1 MSQESTGDPP
11 QLINSPPQM
20 RDLPGR
26 VVRLEDV
33 QLPVDILLITV
44 KDIEFLNCFFY
55 LEDPVRIYD
64 RDSVGFVYTG
74 HMGEHQEK
82 KLNVALVRS
91 FKGGAVPGGSLTTV
105 RNAVPALN
113 PKAVFS
119 VGICTGLNRNKSKLG
134 DVVVSA
140 KLITSSHRPPAK
152 KDMANLLKHAGD
164 GWQEPLRDPQPRKV
178 KVHCDGEFVSG
189 LEVTEQL
196 VQQYPEAIAAESEGE
211 GGTLLYTC
219 ISSGS
224 WFFIVGQVT
233 IITGIYYKF
242 KYDFIVKSGQAFQD
256 RMKLKVDYMY
266 CTVDFIKGF
275 SNHYSVNYCNLK
287 FNIHF
292 KRVWM
297 RGGTN
302 VNCQLKFR
310 LFVSCQLSFRP
321 FVSCQL
327 IDC

>member
-11 QLINSPPQM
+11 QLIHSPPQM
-20 RDLPGR
+20 RDLPGK
-26 VVRLEDV
+26 VVPLEDV

-44 KDIEFLNCFFY
+44 KEIEFLSCFFY

-64 RDSVGFVYTG
+64 RESVGFVYTG

-82 KLNVALVRS
+82 KLKVALIRS
-91 FKGGAVPGGSLTTV
+91 FKGGAVPGGSLATV
-105 RNAVPALN
+105 KNAVPALN

-119 VGICTGLNRNKSKLG
+119 VGICTGLNRNQSKLG

-164 GWQEPLRDPQPRKV
+164 GWKAPLQNPEVREV

-196 VQQYPEAIAAESEGE
+196 VQQYPKAIAAESEGE
-211 GGTLLYTC
+211 GGTSLYMY

-224 WFFIVGQVT
+224 WLFIV
-233 IITGIYYKF
+233 IARIYYKF
-242 KYDFIVKSGQAFQD
+242 KYG
-256 RMKLKVDYMY
+256 
-266 CTVDFIKGF
+266 CT
-275 SNHYSVNYCNLK
+275 L
-287 FNIHF
+287 
-292 KRVWM
+292 KRVP
-297 RGGTN
+297 R
-302 VNCQLKFR
+302 
-310 LFVSCQLSFRP
+310 
-321 FVSCQL
+321 
-327 IDC
+327 